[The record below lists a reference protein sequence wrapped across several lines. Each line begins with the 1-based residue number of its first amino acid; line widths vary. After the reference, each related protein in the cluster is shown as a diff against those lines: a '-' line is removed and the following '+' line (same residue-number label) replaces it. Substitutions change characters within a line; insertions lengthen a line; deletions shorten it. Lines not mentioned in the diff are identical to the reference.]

1 MNNFSNNLKCFRI
14 QFGLT
19 QEELAKKLNKNY
31 TTIGKWEKGIRSPI
45 LDDLIKI
52 ADIFGITI
60 DKLVRSDINDK

>member
-1 MNNFSNNLKCFRI
+1 MNNFSINLKYFRI
-14 QFGLT
+14 QSGLT

-60 DKLVRSDINDK
+60 DKLVRSDINE

>member
-1 MNNFSNNLKCFRI
+1 MNNFSINLKYFRI
-14 QFGLT
+14 QSGLT